1 MIKYEPMGSDTSTGK
16 LSSRFQESG
25 PVLIILLIAIA
36 FRLVFVLKGGSFIAT
51 PLSFAYQYLD
61 PLLLKNDLMR
71 SLLYLHSQPPF
82 FNLFLGIVLKV
93 SPLPAVSYDI
103 LFKTAGVLIPLI
115 FYGILVFLGIKRL
128 LALLITIAFMLN
140 PTLILYENLLYY
152 SYVEAFFVLLA
163 IFFLLRWGRGR
174 KFSDLGLFW
183 MSLLCLVMIR
193 SLFHPA
199 FLLGMAVIL
208 TWQIRRT
215 LKEQRVTRTFALS
228 SLFVLVPVFAL
239 CLKNIF
245 FFGVFGTSSWD
256 GMSLWTKANGF
267 SPEEL
272 EEFYSRGTISSL
284 AVKADLKAFQPIQFY
299 FDAATLKGM
308 PCHHPAD
315 CATTRST
322 GYPNFNHIGYVAL
335 SKQLWKDALRLI
347 AYDPSLFAFY
357 TGGSYCLTLWHSS
370 DSVHALFEKNMEIV
384 KRLEGVYRF
393 LYFGFMGVEDRNS
406 VRLWDRAMVITAL
419 FLIVYLSTV
428 IHLFRKDDRIPPA
441 VITVCLFCLIIHSYT
456 LLVSSIIEFGENN
469 RFRFPVD
476 SAFLVL
482 AAGNIV
488 IWKELIASR
497 LRKKSGAEK
506 IKSMKGRVDFTMTA
520 DEIRHGER

>member
-1 MIKYEPMGSDTSTGK
+1 MIKYEPMGSDTSAGK
-16 LSSRFQESG
+16 RSSRFQESG
-25 PVLIILLIAIA
+25 PALIILLISIA

-61 PLLLKNDLMR
+61 PLLLKNDLIR

-93 SPLPAVSYDI
+93 SPLPAVSYDL
-103 LFKTAGVLIPLI
+103 LFKTMGILMPLL
-115 FYGILVFLGIKRL
+115 FYGILMSLGIKRL
-128 LALLITIAFMLN
+128 FALLITIAFMLN

-152 SYVEAFFVLLA
+152 SYAEAFFVLLA
-163 IFFLLRWGRGR
+163 IFFLIRWGRGM
-174 KFSDLGLFW
+174 KFSNLFLFW
-183 MSLLCLVMIR
+183 MSLLCLGMVR
-193 SLFHPA
+193 SLFHPVF
-199 FLLGMAVIL
+199 FLITAVIL
-208 TWQIRRT
+208 TFQIRRT
-215 LKEQRVTRTFALS
+215 FKKQRVTRTFALS
-228 SLFVLVPVFAL
+228 SLFILIPVFAL
-239 CLKNIF
+239 CLKNVF
-245 FFGVFGTSSWD
+245 FFGISGTSSWD

-272 EEFYSRGTISSL
+272 EEFHSKGMISSL
-284 AVKADLKAFQPIQFY
+284 AVKADLKAFQPISFY
-299 FDAATLKGM
+299 FDDAELKGM

-370 DSVHALFEKNMEIV
+370 DSVHALFKDNMEIV
-384 KRLEGVYRF
+384 KGLERFYRF
-393 LYFGFMGVEDRNS
+393 LYFGFLGVEDRNS
-406 VRLWDRAMVITAL
+406 VRLRDRAMVITAL

-428 IHLFRKDDRIPPA
+428 IHLFRKDDCIPPA
-441 VITVCLFCLIIHSYT
+441 VITVCLFCLIIHAYT

-482 AAGNIV
+482 TAGNI
-488 IWKELIASR
+488 IMWGTLIRSR
-497 LRKKSGAEK
+497 FRNQ
-506 IKSMKGRVDFTMTA
+506 
-520 DEIRHGER
+520 